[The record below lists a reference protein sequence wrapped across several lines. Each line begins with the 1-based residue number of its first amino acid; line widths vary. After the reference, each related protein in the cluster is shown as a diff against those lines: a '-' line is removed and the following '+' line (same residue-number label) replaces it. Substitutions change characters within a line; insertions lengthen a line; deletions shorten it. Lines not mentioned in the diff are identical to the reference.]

1 MPLTPESLTVARDFF
16 AGPIWGA
23 LRSEIEK
30 LKPSTPN
37 VQADALTTASMFR
50 RREGWEAY
58 SDALNAALGLNV
70 TPVEVRRDGTN
81 NEGVIDQ
88 HSDETPFIDTAKD

>member
-30 LKPSTPN
+30 QKPSAPG
-37 VQADALTTASMFR
+37 VREDALTTASMFR
-50 RREGWEAY
+50 TRHGWEEY
-58 SDALNAALGLNV
+58 EDALNGALGINAA
-70 TPVEVRRDGTN
+70 PVEVRRDGTHT
-81 NEGVIDQ
+81 EADDQ
-88 HSDETPFIDTAKD
+88 HSDKTPFIDVARD